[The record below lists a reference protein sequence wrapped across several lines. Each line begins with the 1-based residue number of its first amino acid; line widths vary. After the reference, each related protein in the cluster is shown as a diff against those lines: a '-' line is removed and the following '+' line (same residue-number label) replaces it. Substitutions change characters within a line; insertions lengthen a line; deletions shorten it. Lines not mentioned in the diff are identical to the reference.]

1 MRRARY
7 AVAAAALVWLVT
19 LLGAPGAAAAVP
31 SVTYKCTPAPQDCT
45 GWYRSNV
52 SLEWTVL
59 PSDAAKTGCANQT
72 FTTDTPL
79 TSVSCLAD
87 DGSAAVGVTV
97 RIKVDKTPP
106 EVTGGQP
113 GRAADIN
120 GWYNHAVGVE
130 FLGNDLT
137 SGVASCTATTYGGPD
152 DASASVQGTCVDRA
166 GNESAPRSYGPIKY
180 DETAPIVTAART
192 DRPPDHGTWF
202 TAPVRLAVEA
212 TDATSGLA
220 ECPAVTYGGPDS
232 ASVSVIG
239 TCRDHAGNAASRTF
253 ALSFD
258 ATPPLSDEAGRGGRR
273 SSRHPALECNRRCR
287 CGRDPAFPRD
297 RRSAH
302 ERRVPRCGGRIRG

>member
-1 MRRARY
+1 MPRARH

-31 SVTYKCTPAPQDCT
+31 SVTYKCTPAPTDCT

-59 PSDAAKTGCANQT
+59 PDDATKTGCANQT
-72 FTTDTPL
+72 FTTDTSADQRVLPRGRRL
-79 TSVSCLAD
+79 GCSRTSRS
-87 DGSAAVGVTV
+87 GSRSTRRHPRSRAA
-97 RIKVDKTPP
+97 R
-106 EVTGGQP
+106 P

-152 DASASVQGTCVDRA
+152 NASASVQGTCFDRA

-220 ECPAVTYGGPDS
+220 ECPTVTYGGPGFRVGLGD
-232 ASVSVIG
+232 
-239 TCRDHAGNAASRTF
+239 RN
-253 ALSFD
+253 LS
-258 ATPPLSDEAGRGGRR
+258 
-273 SSRHPALECNRRCR
+273 
-287 CGRDPAFPRD
+287 
-297 RRSAH
+297 
-302 ERRVPRCGGRIRG
+302 